1 VLDALGSESTFDYT
15 QWYDWMQAN
24 GYQVL
29 IYVGEWDL
37 RDGPVTM
44 EPWLRNSKYLNSD
57 IWEDSR
63 RIYFVNDTYSGRMK
77 VGGYW
82 RSDPK
87 SLVTLFTLPKAGHSA
102 LREDVVTLMLMIGDY
117 MTSYKKGL

>member
-1 VLDALGSESTFDYT
+1 
-15 QWYDWMQAN
+15 
-24 GYQVL
+24 
-29 IYVGEWDL
+29 
-37 RDGPVTM
+37 M

-63 RIYFVNDTYSGRMK
+63 KIYYVNDTYAQRMK

-82 RSDPK
+82 RSDSK

-102 LREDVVTLMLMIGDY
+102 LREDVVTLMSLIGDY
-117 MTSYKKGL
+117 MTSGGKGLQCHAKNVSDCSTSFKMCLNMNGCNGNGYC